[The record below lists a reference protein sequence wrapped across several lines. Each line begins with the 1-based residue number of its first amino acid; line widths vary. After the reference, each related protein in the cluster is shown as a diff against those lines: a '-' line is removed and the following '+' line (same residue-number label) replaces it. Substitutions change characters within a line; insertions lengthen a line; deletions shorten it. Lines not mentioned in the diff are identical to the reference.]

1 MMHLTLN
8 GRSLQT
14 PSTTLQ
20 ALLQEQGFDFQA
32 AFACAINQR
41 FIPRP
46 KWAEQVLQEGDKI
59 DAVSPVT
66 GG

>member
-41 FIPRP
+41 FI
-46 KWAEQVLQEGDKI
+46 LQEGDKI